1 MAIHHRWMI
10 IMVLLNQRIVVMLM
24 TVFISFV
31 LMLTLPATA
40 IAKSANGR
48 NGRMMTEATSNNNNN
63 NIKERRI
70 NEKIRRKYLTVQRTL
85 DCHERSFTFKAVQT
99 DPVTGLQ
106 CRDYIRL
113 LSCWGRCNSGEISD
127 YRFPYKRS
135 FHNVCIH
142 DVVEKRLFEL
152 TDCDAG
158 APEYLRSYETVV
170 AKSCVCRR
178 CETSMVNC
186 ESASIDLDYM

>member
-24 TVFISFV
+24 TVIISFV

-48 NGRMMTEATSNNNNN
+48 NGRMMTEATSNNNN

>member
-1 MAIHHRWMI
+1 MI
-10 IMVLLNQRIVVMLM
+10 LLMRIPIIINSL
-24 TVFISFV
+24 V
-31 LMLTLPATA
+31 LMLFLSATLLSV
-40 IAKSANGR
+40 SAMIETTNGR
-48 NGRMMTEATSNNNNN
+48 NGRMTSTSPGNG
-63 NIKERRI
+63 KEWTRI
-70 NEKIRRKYLTVQRTL
+70 NEKIRRKYLTVQQTL
-85 DCHERSFTFKAVQT
+85 DCHERSFTFKAVRT

-113 LSCWGRCNSGEISD
+113 LSCWGRCSSGEIAD

-152 TDCDAG
+152 TDCDRG
-158 APEYLRSYETVV
+158 APEYLRSYEAVV